1 MSEADKLFEEL
12 GYKKYDN
19 HPEED
24 YPIEPNM
31 WTTQDER
38 VIEYTQKGIVKGACA
53 REIISFYPKGKNVV
67 CSAYIENRATI
78 VPISMQELKAI
89 NLKCKELGWIEE

>member
-24 YPIEPNM
+24 YPVEPNM

-38 VIEYTQKGIVKGACA
+38 VIEYTQKGEIKGAWA
-53 REIISFYPKGKNVV
+53 REIISFYPRSKKIV

-78 VPISMQELKAI
+78 VPISMKELKAI
-89 NLKCKELGWIEE
+89 NLKCKELEFTEE